1 MNLLPYRVLAGLL
14 LVCTLTTAIA
24 QVNISFLGNYDYQ
37 AARNSDLSNL
47 WGYTD
52 EFGNEYALVGVNGDD
67 NVQNSGG
74 FSVVDIT
81 DAANP
86 VEVFFTPGP
95 NSIWR
100 EIKTWGD
107 HAYITTE
114 ASAGLLIVD
123 LSPLPQSTALPVTLF
138 QGDNWDTS
146 HSLFIDENGR
156 LYLHGANRGNGGV
169 IMYDLTQDHMAPV
182 EVGVFDNWYCHDSFA
197 RGDTL
202 YAAHIND
209 GFFSI
214 VDVSDPANPVLLG
227 TQPTPNTFTHNTW
240 LDDSGQYLFTTDE
253 REDSY
258 VGAYDVSDPADIQFV
273 DKLQSDPGSNTIP
286 HNTYWLN
293 DYVVTSYYTYGVAIY
308 DATRPWNLVETGS
321 YDTSPFSGGGFNGA
335 WGVYP
340 FFPSGRLII
349 SDIEQGLFILQ
360 PTYVRACWLEGTVT
374 DAITTN
380 AVNLAAVTITGLSA
394 TDTTTFDG
402 QYATGT
408 LTSGTYDV
416 QVSAPGYFPTTVTAV
431 VLVTGQVT
439 FLDID
444 LQPMVPFAFT
454 GQVVEAGTGD
464 PVPDAIVLLD
474 GVMADAQVVA
484 DANGVFTIPSIFA
497 DDYAVTAGRWG
508 WRTTCLPAQA
518 VDANTPALTITLDAG
533 YADDFAL
540 DLGWTVATTAGSG
553 GWERGNPIG
562 TVYQG
567 DACAPGADDPND
579 CHGEAMVTGNGGGN
593 AGDDDVDDG
602 GTLLT
607 SPVFDATGL
616 NVPAVRYDRWF
627 FNDGGTG
634 GAPNDELLVQLTD
647 GVDTVTVETVTAS
660 SPGMGSWQPAQWTI
674 ADHLA
679 PTATM
684 RVLFRTADDQPGHL
698 VEAGMDVF
706 EVVETSFDAIAERTG
721 LTFQLW
727 PNPTELG
734 FAVRVP
740 GGSLATVEVR
750 DAQGRS
756 VLVRQAV
763 GEQVSVDAELAAG
776 AYAVTVR
783 TTDGR
788 SATSTLL
795 QR

>member
-1 MNLLPYRVLAGLL
+1 MNLFPYRPLAGLL
-14 LVCTLTTAIA
+14 LVCTLSTATA
-24 QVNISFLGNYDYQ
+24 QVNINLLGNYDYQ

-81 DAANP
+81 DPANP

-169 IMYDLTQDHMAPV
+169 IMYDLTQDPMAPV

-273 DKLQSDPGSNTIP
+273 DKLQSDPGSNTVP

-349 SDIEQGLFILQ
+349 SDIEQGLFILE

-374 DAITTN
+374 NAITTN
-380 AVNLAAVTITGLSA
+380 PVNLAAVTITGLAA
-394 TDTTTFDG
+394 TDTTAFDG

-408 LTSGTYDV
+408 LTAGTYDL

-439 FLDID
+439 FLDIE
-444 LQPMVPFAFT
+444 LQPMVPFDAT

-464 PVPDAIVLLD
+464 PVPGAIVQFD
-474 GVMADAQVVA
+474 GAMVDAQVVA
-484 DANGVFTIPSIFA
+484 DANGVFTIPSIF
-497 DDYAVTAGRWG
+497 DDSYAVTAGRWG

-518 VDANTPALTITLDAG
+518 IDANTPALTITLDPG

-540 DLGWTVATTAGSG
+540 DLGWSVVNAASSG
-553 GWERGNPIG
+553 GWERGDPIG

-579 CHGEAMVTGNGGGN
+579 CHGAAMITGNGGGN

-602 GTLLT
+602 VVLLS
-607 SPVFDATGL
+607 SPLFDATGL
-616 NVPAVRYDRWF
+616 NLPAVRYDRWF

-634 GAPNDELLVQLTD
+634 GAPNDELIVLLTD
-647 GVDTVTVETVTAS
+647 GTDTVTVETVTAG
-660 SPGMGSWQPAQWTI
+660 SPGMGSWQPVQWAI

-698 VEAGMDVF
+698 VEAGVDVF
-706 EVVETSFDAIAERTG
+706 EVVETSFTAISEQDRPV
-721 LTFQLW
+721 LVVW
-727 PNPTELG
+727 PNPAQRTFE
-734 FAVRVP
+734 VRVS
-740 GGSLATVEVR
+740 GAGLEAVEVL
-750 DAQGRS
+750 DAQGRR
-756 VLVRQAV
+756 VHMQRAAGDRALVEA
-763 GEQVSVDAELAAG
+763 SWAPG
-776 AYAVTVR
+776 AYAVMVR

-788 SATSTLL
+788 AATSTVLL
-795 QR
+795 Q

>member
-1 MNLLPYRVLAGLL
+1 MNLFPFRALAALL
-14 LVCTLTTAIA
+14 LVCALTTSTA
-24 QVNISFLGNYDYQ
+24 QVNISLLGNYDYQ

-74 FSVVDIT
+74 FSVVDVT
-81 DAANP
+81 DPANP

-169 IMYDLTQDHMAPV
+169 IMYDLTQDPMAPV

-202 YAAHIND
+202 YAGHIND

-340 FFPSGRLII
+340 FFPSGRLIV
-349 SDIEQGLFILQ
+349 SDIEQGLFILE
-360 PTYVRACWLEGTVT
+360 PAYVRACWLEGTVT
-374 DAITTN
+374 NALTT
-380 AVNLAAVTITGLSA
+380 APVNLAAVTITGLGA

-408 LTSGTYDV
+408 LTPGSYDV
-416 QVSAPGYFPTTVTAV
+416 VVSAPGYFPTTVTAV

-439 FLDID
+439 FLDIA
-444 LQPMVPFAFT
+444 LQPMVPFDAT

-464 PVPDAIVLLD
+464 PVPGAIVQFD
-474 GVMADAQVVA
+474 GAMGDAQAVA
-484 DANGVFTIPSIFA
+484 DANGQFTIPAIFA
-497 DDYAVTAGRWG
+497 DSYAVTAGRWG
-508 WRTTCLPAQA
+508 WHTVCLPAQA
-518 VDANTPALTITLDAG
+518 IDANTPSLTITLDPG

-540 DLGWTVATTAGSG
+540 DLGWSVATTASSG

-562 TVYQG
+562 TSYQG
-567 DACAPGADDPND
+567 DPCAPGADDPND
-579 CHGEAMVTGNGGGN
+579 CHGAAMVTGNGGGN

-602 GTLLT
+602 RTLLT
-607 SPVFDATGL
+607 TPVFDATGL

-634 GAPNDELLVQLTD
+634 GAPNDELIVQLTD
-647 GVDTVTVETVTAS
+647 GVDTVVVETISAN
-660 SPGMGSWQPAQWTI
+660 SPGMGSWQAAQWTI
-674 ADHLA
+674 GDHLA

-684 RVLFRTADDQPGHL
+684 KVLFSTADDQPGHL
-698 VEAGMDVF
+698 VEAGLDVF
-706 EVVETSFDAIAERTG
+706 EVVETSFDAIAERSG

-727 PNPTELG
+727 PNPAERA
-734 FAVRVP
+734 FEVRVP
-740 GGSLATVEVR
+740 GATLGSVEVR
-750 DAQGRS
+750 DAQGRP
-756 VLVRQAV
+756 VHVQRAA
-763 GEQVSVDAELAAG
+763 GDRAMVDADLAAG
-776 AYAVTVR
+776 AYVVTVR

-788 SATSTLL
+788 SATSILL